1 MVARGVVLNSPVELF
16 LFFQRGFTI
25 ALSGYNA
32 LYFWRYFSS
41 QRKRRVGLLTL
52 VLINLAIG
60 LESMAFVF
68 STLLGSNFSISAA
81 VQIAAASLSLAVA
94 AILTALVLRR
104 RLKGY

>member
-1 MVARGVVLNSPVELF
+1 MARGVVLNSPVELF
-16 LFFQRGFTI
+16 LLLQRGFTI

-32 LYFWRYFSS
+32 FYFWRYLSC

-60 LESMAFVF
+60 LESLAFVF
-68 STLLGSNFSISAA
+68 PTLLGHRFQYLGGRADRRRIP
-81 VQIAAASLSLAVA
+81 IPGRGRRT
-94 AILTALVLRR
+94 LTALVIRR

>member
-1 MVARGVVLNSPVELF
+1 MARGVVLNSPVELF
-16 LFFQRGFTI
+16 LLLQRGFTI

-32 LYFWRYFSS
+32 LYFWRCFSS

-60 LESMAFVF
+60 LESLAFVF
-68 STLLGSNFSISAA
+68 STLLGSDFRVSAGM
-81 VQIAAASLSLAVA
+81 QIAAASLSLTVA
-94 AILTALVLRR
+94 AALTALVLRR

>member
-1 MVARGVVLNSPVELF
+1 MARGVLLNSPVELI

-60 LESMAFVF
+60 LESLAFVF
-68 STLLGSNFSISAA
+68 STLLGSDFRVSAGA
-81 VQIAAASLSLAVA
+81 QVAAASLSLAVA
-94 AILTALVLRR
+94 ATLTALVLRR

>member
-32 LYFWRYFSS
+32 LYFWRYFSC
-41 QRKRRVGLLTL
+41 QRKRRVGLFTL

-60 LESMAFVF
+60 LESLAFVF
-68 STLLGSNFSISAA
+68 STLLDSDFISAG
-81 VQIAAASLSLAVA
+81 VQVAAASLSLAVA
-94 AILTALVLRR
+94 ATLTALVLRR

>member
-1 MVARGVVLNSPVELF
+1 MARGVVLNSPVELF
-16 LFFQRGFTI
+16 LLLQRGFTI

-32 LYFWRYFSS
+32 FYFWRYLSS

-60 LESMAFVF
+60 LESLAFVF
-68 STLLGSNFSISAA
+68 STLLGSDFRISAG
-81 VQIAAASLSLAVA
+81 VQVAAASLSLAVA
-94 AILTALVLRR
+94 AILTALVMRR